1 MEDITSF
8 LYNKNSMLVLS
19 YLTKNIYEEN
29 TITSI
34 SKELEISVGSVHSIL
49 KKFEGFGFV
58 KTRTLG
64 KNIIYN
70 LEPNNPIIKPFR
82 IFDNIN
88 SMNAIIQK
96 IKPVSRKIILFGSCS
111 RGEDTESSDIDI
123 FILTDD
129 EKEKITSILDKENF
143 KRQINPIIVNTV
155 EFMELEN
162 NDKVFFEEIM
172 KGIILW
178 EV

>member
-1 MEDITSF
+1 MEDIKSF

-49 KKFEGFGFV
+49 KKFEECGLV

-88 SMNAIIQK
+88 SINGFVERL
-96 IKPVSRKIILFGSCS
+96 KPISRKIVLFGSCS

-123 FILTDD
+123 FVLTEV
-129 EKEKITSILDKENF
+129 EKNKIFYELNKENL

-155 EFMELEN
+155 EFMDLEN

>member
-1 MEDITSF
+1 MKMEDIKSF

-49 KKFEGFGFV
+49 KKFEECGLV

-70 LEPNNPIIKPFR
+70 LMHDSSKCYFRLFTIKV
-82 IFDNIN
+82 ILVV
-88 SMNAIIQK
+88 
-96 IKPVSRKIILFGSCS
+96 IK
-111 RGEDTESSDIDI
+111 
-123 FILTDD
+123 
-129 EKEKITSILDKENF
+129 
-143 KRQINPIIVNTV
+143 
-155 EFMELEN
+155 
-162 NDKVFFEEIM
+162 
-172 KGIILW
+172 
-178 EV
+178 